1 MGERWILM
9 WWGVPGLQ
17 LEKAIQM
24 VEFMQDEG
32 KIREGE
38 TTLGLPRRGCSG
50 FGRRL
55 QFAIKYVQI

>member
-9 WWGVPGLQ
+9 WWECFRLQ

-32 KIREGE
+32 KIYEGE
-38 TTLGLPRRGCSG
+38 TTLGFSTTTGDASG
-50 FGRRL
+50 
-55 QFAIKYVQI
+55 V